1 VRLHFIHVGKTGGT
15 AIKEALREAGLAV
28 EGPESRYV
36 QTATHV
42 PATPYGQIVLHNH
55 GFGLRDLP
63 PDDFA
68 FFFLRDPISRFVSG
82 FSSRLRKGQ
91 PRYLIEWT
99 AKERAVFERYPTP
112 ETLFYGLVSEDAE
125 SRELAEWAMKHLQ
138 HVTRYSRQ
146 VGPPKQL
153 RATLPRIVYIGR
165 QETLDRDWHKLKSVL
180 ELPGD
185 LALST
190 DPVVSHRGDPS
201 VDRSLDTGAREI
213 LRDWYAPDYR
223 VLRICER
230 VRARNGWGA
239 TARGRVVAGVR
250 RSAGGRFAARLVW
263 RLRRGVSAT

>member
-28 EGPESRYV
+28 EGPESRFV

-42 PATPYGQIVLHNH
+42 PATPYGRIVLHNH
-55 GFGLRDLP
+55 PFGLRDLP
-63 PDDFA
+63 PEDFA

-91 PRYLIEWT
+91 PRYLIEWS
-99 AKERAVFERYPTP
+99 AEERAVFERFPTP
-112 ETLFYGLVSEDAE
+112 QSLVDGIVSDDDE
-125 SRELAEWAMKHLQ
+125 SRELAEWAMRHLQ
-138 HVTRYSRQ
+138 HVKRYSPQ
-146 VGPPKQL
+146 IGPYNRL
-153 RATLPRIVYIGR
+153 RAALPRIVYIGR
-165 QETLDRDWHKLKSVL
+165 QETLDRDWRQLKAIL

-190 DPVVSHRGDPS
+190 DPVTSHRGDSS
-201 VDRSLDTGAREI
+201 VDRSLDARACEI

-223 VLRICER
+223 LLRMCER

-239 TARGRVVAGVR
+239 TASGRVVAGVR
-250 RSAGGRFAARLVW
+250 RSAGARLAVRAVR
-263 RLRRGVSAT
+263 RLKRSVSAI